1 MRRRPVLTGENER
14 IYLFTTLKWSF
25 LHRMLLRRALKGVK
39 QGEIKSTRLI
49 IVVVFI
55 LGPLFKVISC
65 K

>member
-49 IVVVFI
+49 IND
-55 LGPLFKVISC
+55 KQERR
-65 K
+65 